1 MDNLSKIWIIDD
13 DDIFTFGAKRMF
25 SKSNANIQVD
35 SFHSAEEA
43 IEKLESGNQ
52 DPELIF
58 LDINMPIMDGWEFL
72 DAYAEL
78 GPRNHIKIIMTSS
91 SIDPEDLKRIEGHA
105 LIHRYLQKPISIEG
119 IQNAINEIRG
129 SKS

>member
-25 SKSNANIQVD
+25 SKSNANIHVE
-35 SFHSAEEA
+35 SFHNAEDA
-43 IEKLESGNQ
+43 IEKLEIGNQ

-72 DAYAEL
+72 DAYAEM

-91 SIDPEDLKRIEGHA
+91 SIDPEDLKRIKGHS
-105 LIHRYLQKPISIEG
+105 LIHTYLQKPISIEG
-119 IQNAINEIRG
+119 IQNAIDEIRG